1 MVMLLDPTAVKS
13 VILAT
18 LTLHNI
24 SMTSSAKTTGL
35 CDNRIVRHRGSKLGV
50 DIRLLKNDNCADSM
64 FSLEKPTL
72 GHNAS
77 IAAKKFEISTLSIL
91 E

>member
-18 LTLHNI
+18 LTLRNI

-35 CDNRIVRHRGSKLGV
+35 CDNRIVRHRGCKLGV